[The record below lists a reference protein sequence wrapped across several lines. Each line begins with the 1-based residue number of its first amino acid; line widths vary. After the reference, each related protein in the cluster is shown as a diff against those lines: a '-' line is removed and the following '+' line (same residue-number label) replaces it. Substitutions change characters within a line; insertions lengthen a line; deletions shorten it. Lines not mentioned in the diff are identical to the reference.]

1 LYRKLYA
8 IAANTFVETV
18 RQPIYGVLLGA
29 TLLLMI
35 FNVALAGYT
44 LGDDDKLLTELGLS
58 TLLLSG
64 LFLASFSA
72 TSVLTREIDNKTILT
87 VVSKPVSRVVV
98 IAGKYLGLLGALS
111 LAFYLCFLGF
121 LFSMQHRVLQT
132 SAMEWHQPVLVFG
145 VGGALLTC
153 IVAGVRNYLSG
164 KEFITTALA
173 LGTPLLTVGAVA
185 CAFLG
190 RSWELQDASRG
201 LPGTAIFA
209 AAFLVFCAVMVLA
222 AIALAAS
229 TRLGQVLTLVVC
241 LGVLVCGLVTDYL
254 LSELA
259 GRSTIAGFFYS
270 ILPNFNFFW
279 IVDAVNND
287 QPIPAIYPVFVV
299 GYALLISTAALCLGV
314 ALFQRRE
321 IG

>member
-1 LYRKLYA
+1 LPRKLLA
-8 IAANTFVETV
+8 IAANTFTETV
-18 RQPIYGVLLGA
+18 RQPVYGVLLGA

-35 FNVALAGYT
+35 FNVGLAGYT
-44 LGDDDKLLTELGLS
+44 LSDDDKLLTELGLS

-64 LFLASFSA
+64 LFLSSFSA
-72 TSVLTREIDNKTILT
+72 TSVLTREIDNKTVLT
-87 VVSKPVSRVVV
+87 VISKPVNRPVF
-98 IAGKYLGLLGALS
+98 IAGKYLGLMAALS

-132 SAMEWHQPVLVFG
+132 SAMEFHQPVLVFG
-145 VGGALLTC
+145 LGGALVTC
-153 IVAGVRNYLSG
+153 VIAGIRNYLTG

-173 LGTPLLTVGAVA
+173 IGTPLLTVGAVA

-190 RSWELQDASRG
+190 RSWELQPAVKG
-201 LPGTAIFA
+201 LPGTAVFA

-241 LGVLVCGLVTDYL
+241 LGVLVGGLTTDYL

-259 GRSTIAGFFYS
+259 GRSMVADFFYRV
-270 ILPNFNFFW
+270 IPNFNFFW
-279 IVDAVNND
+279 IVDAVNNE
-287 QPIPAIYPVFVV
+287 QPIPVTYPIYVV
-299 GYALLISTAALCLGV
+299 GYAVLMCGSALLVGA

-321 IG
+321 VG